1 MADNSQTSNI
11 KPQPKYEW
19 GEGVF
24 TLLSWFKKER
34 VKQAKVLVAGAGA
47 LGNEVVK
54 NLALFGV
61 GHIYVAD
68 FDRIEISNLTRSI
81 LFREEDA
88 YSHAYKADIV
98 AKRAREINPQI
109 EVTPIVGNLF
119 SEVGFG
125 LYRSVDV
132 IIGCLD
138 SRLARYLLNR
148 MAMRAGKSW
157 IDGSIENLT
166 GAVKVYSPGISCYE
180 CGLSRD
186 EFNNIM
192 LRTGCADVVRTQ
204 TEHGRIATT
213 PISASI
219 VGALQVQEAM
229 KIIHKDEVTQQP
241 KDAQSNQESQSP
253 QQPQPQPQQSLIQLV
268 KPIKALKSAQ
278 ALKPAPP
285 FKTLEGKMLRYEG
298 MTCTTNIYRIAA
310 WKSNCPAHERWED
323 VIECK
328 ELSASQTVGN
338 VLAKL
343 KELLGAE
350 TVEINMVNNKFID
363 VIVSDR
369 PEKEFRVMIPE
380 SKLDDYIKQDAELRQ
395 LSYRTLIHKHFFENI
410 DDRFPYPDLT
420 LQQIGIPPYD
430 VLMVSTD
437 KGVSY
442 VELTADAY

>member
-1 MADNSQTSNI
+1 MNKQ
-11 KPQPKYEW
+11 QYEW

-24 TLLSWFKKER
+24 TLLSWFKKDR
-34 VKQAKVLVAGAGA
+34 VKQARVLVAGAGA

-54 NLALFGV
+54 NLALFGI
-61 GHIYVAD
+61 GHIYVVD
-68 FDRIEISNLTRSI
+68 FDRIELSNLTRSI

-88 YSHAYKADIV
+88 YSHAFKADIV

-166 GAVKVYSPGISCYE
+166 GAVKVYTPGVSCYE
-180 CGLSRD
+180 CGLSRE

-219 VGALQVQEAM
+219 IGALQVQEAM
-229 KIIHKDEVTQQP
+229 KLIHLDTL
-241 KDAQSNQESQSP
+241 DADNDAADAAAKQEAEAEKAEKP
-253 QQPQPQPQQSLIQLV
+253 LIQLV
-268 KPIKALKSAQ
+268 KPIGTVKPVK
-278 ALKPAPP
+278 ALKPAQP
-285 FKTLEGKMLRYEG
+285 FKTLSGKMLRYEG
-298 MTCTTNIYRIAA
+298 MTCTTSIYRFAS
-310 WKSNCPAHERWED
+310 WKANCPAHERWDD
-323 VIECK
+323 VMECPQ
-328 ELSASQTVGN
+328 LSAQMTVADT
-338 VLAKL
+338 LAKL
-343 KELLGAE
+343 QQLLGAE

-369 PEKEFRVMIPE
+369 PEKEFRVMLPE

-395 LSYRTLIHKHFFENI
+395 LSYRTVIRKHFYENI
-410 DDRFPYPDLT
+410 DDRFPYQDLT

-430 VLMVSTD
+430 VLMVTTD
-437 KGVSY
+437 KGAFH
-442 VELTADAY
+442 VELTANAF